1 MNSELK
7 HSSYYNSW
15 EYVSELK
22 ESLLSSN
29 HMASIME
36 DTWQV
41 IERHQSADEEVFNSP
56 DDLELIEKCDAI
68 VSVTPLDTFMGCLA
82 MGRYPPPAILLAIE
96 KCFRVYFE
104 QAGDLEL
111 EDVFFAKPRKQRIGN
126 NSAQAARDLIY
137 EAFAVRFELE
147 MFRWSTTEENSDKSK
162 ARRRPTLS
170 QVAEDF
176 LENKTTFDLD
186 VDSFLRGYQRWKKLG
201 SDK

>member
-1 MNSELK
+1 MSSELK

-15 EYVSELK
+15 ECVSELK
-22 ESLLSSN
+22 ESLLSSD
-29 HMASIME
+29 HMASNME

-41 IERHQSADEEVFNSP
+41 IERYQSADEEAVKTP
-56 DDLELIEKCDAI
+56 DELNLIEKCDDI
-68 VSVTPLDTFMGCLA
+68 VSVTPLDTFMGSLA
-82 MGRYPPPAILLAIE
+82 MGRYPSPAILLAIE

-104 QAGDLEL
+104 HAGKLKL

-126 NSAQAARDLIY
+126 NSAQASRDLIY

-147 MFRWSTTEENSDKSK
+147 MFLWSTTEKHSAEGK

-176 LENKTTFDLD
+176 LEKKTTVHLD
-186 VDSFLRGYQRWKKLG
+186 VDSFLRGYQRWKK
-201 SDK
+201 

>member
-1 MNSELK
+1 LSSELK

-15 EYVSELK
+15 ECVSELK
-22 ESLLSSN
+22 ESLLSSD
-29 HMASIME
+29 HMASNME

-41 IERHQSADEEVFNSP
+41 IERYQSADEEAVKTP
-56 DDLELIEKCDAI
+56 DELNLIEKCDDI

-104 QAGDLEL
+104 HAGKLKL

-126 NSAQAARDLIY
+126 NSAQASRDLIY

-147 MFRWSTTEENSDKSK
+147 MFLWSTTEKIPLK
-162 ARRRPTLS
+162 VK
-170 QVAEDF
+170 QGG
-176 LENKTTFDLD
+176 DLRC
-186 VDSFLRGYQRWKKLG
+186 LRLPKIFWRKRQQSILMLIHF
-201 SDK
+201 